1 LREREREREWG
12 RVAIE
17 IRYMDDAMS
26 SPLPPGGEQG
36 DRLYQCEMNY
46 IKNRSESFRGERVY
60 IVSDGWFSQWCT
72 LSGLAKSSIGTL
84 SERMVAVSSSVDIQA
99 PKSGNFVEEDSP
111 VPGPVDNQVLFVP
124 LEAQDPSDGE
134 NKEILASKLGRTE
147 ATNTDVLREGL
158 IEDKD
163 FFILHEPAW
172 KLLVDWYG
180 VNNTSHVIT
189 REYDINPETKECT
202 VNLYEGLE
210 SKKDLPRN
218 TMDSEPSPMS
228 IMQGGCLSDTREP
241 SSGGDLTIPKSL
253 GINIPRLPSEN
264 VIQYNTPM
272 SPASSFGAVRFA
284 TSPVRGSLQMS
295 PLSMGSPLSRS
306 FGPVPI
312 WAEDSVTMGSSDRK
326 GLSGLANLGNT
337 CFMNS
342 SLQCLCHTPSLMYAF
357 LSGQYKDDLNT
368 DNPLGLGGKLASAFG
383 GLLSKVWRPG
393 ASFVTPKHF
402 KWQLAKFA
410 PQFGGYSQQ
419 DSQELLAFLLDGLHE
434 DLNRIKD
441 KPYKEEKDSDGR
453 PDEEVALEA
462 WENYRARNDS
472 VVVDT
477 FQGLYKSTLKCPKCN
492 HTSVKFDPFM
502 YLSLPLPSPK
512 RRTFQITIVDQFEP
526 RDPLSISIRLSKLA
540 HIGELA
546 REVGKLYCEYYGA
559 SQHGVEWIISQWNG
573 KSMDLFLDE
582 NATVDSIPEKGSV
595 FSYFSSRSYK
605 LYAYRFAGDC
615 IKPSKAARPVVV
627 HHKTCHGTSGIPSI
641 YFLKDDEISELSVKK
656 SENGNY
662 WEVDPVASLHDALET
677 ISSLSHPSSEACD
690 GQINGE
696 DANKE
701 DNSSNMEVDTNQDTK
716 YRVYFASQY
725 GQPKSTSYWAS
736 TPPEIGPPDDSNPIY
751 LLAEWENDE
760 SKDISVVRGPVVV
773 HESVKIL
780 EDQAS
785 KPFKATLAD
794 CIECFCQPEQLDES
808 DTWYC
813 SKCKDHVRGIKKLDL
828 WYLPP
833 VLVVHLKRFSYSR
846 YSRDKLDTDIE
857 FPLHQLDLS
866 GFISRSA
873 FASSKKLRLSENGS
887 SSDLA
892 SAEEDPIY
900 DLYAVSNHFGGM
912 GGGHYTAYCQMPDT
926 KKWYDFDDSTVSE
939 VGPKD
944 VQSSAA
950 YVLFYHRRGSDSGL
964 AQKALEVASTITH
977 GEDAKVCD
985 SPLNHIASPR
995 FTASRTSMDTLPE
1008 VPSQENV
1015 IDPVIKQPGD
1025 ML

>member
-1 LREREREREWG
+1 MG
-12 RVAIE
+12 TVAPL
-17 IRYMDDAMS
+17 YHYDMDDAMS
-26 SPLPPGGEQG
+26 TPSPRVGEQG
-36 DRLYQCEMNY
+36 QRLYQSEINHIRNKNGTCQAEM
-46 IKNRSESFRGERVY
+46 VY
-60 IVSDGWFSQWCT
+60 IVSDHWMSQWCSR
-72 LSGLAKSSIGTL
+72 SGLAKSGLGTL
-84 SERMVAVSSSVDIQA
+84 SERMIAAQSPEGICPVGNCDAVEDEDIPGAVDNHMLFVPSEGCDTDEGGAKPVSSSAVEKDDVEC
-99 PKSGNFVEEDSP
+99 SGILRNGLVEGKDYFV
-111 VPGPVDNQVLFVP
+111 
-124 LEAQDPSDGE
+124 
-134 NKEILASKLGRTE
+134 I
-147 ATNTDVLREGL
+147 
-158 IEDKD
+158 
-163 FFILHEPAW
+163 HEPSW
-172 KLLVDWYG
+172 DLLLDWYG
-180 VNNTSHVIT
+180 VKNSTHVIR
-189 REYDINPETKECT
+189 REYVWNSTTNECLLD
-202 VNLYEGLE
+202 LYGN
-210 SKKDLPRN
+210 SKADDDVPKN
-218 TMDSEPSPMS
+218 QMDAEPSPMS
-228 IMQGGCLSDTREP
+228 IMQGGCSSDMKEQ
-241 SSGGDLTIPKSL
+241 SSGGDLTLPKSL

-264 VIQYNTPM
+264 VIQYNTSM
-272 SPASSFGAVRFA
+272 SPASSFGASKYA
-284 TSPVRGSLQMS
+284 TSPLRGSLPMS

-312 WAEDSVTMGSSDRK
+312 WAEDSVTVGSSTSK

-492 HTSVKFDPFM
+492 YTSVKFDPFM

-512 RRTFQITIVDQFEP
+512 RRTFQITVIDQFEP
-526 RDPLSISIRLSKLA
+526 RDPLHVAVRLPKLA
-540 HIGELA
+540 HIGDLVH
-546 REVGKLYCEYYGA
+546 EVGKLYSEHFGT
-559 SQHGVEWIISQWNG
+559 SQVGVEWVVSQWNG
-573 KSMDLFLDE
+573 KSLDLFLDE
-582 NATVDSIPEKGSV
+582 TATVDGIPEKGSM

-615 IKPSKAARPVVV
+615 IKPSMAARPVLV
-627 HHKTCHGTSGIPSI
+627 HHKTSREASGLPSL
-641 YFLKDDEISELSVKK
+641 YFLQENEISQMSVKK
-656 SENGNY
+656 SEHGSY
-662 WEVDPVASLHDALET
+662 WEVEPAATLCEALE
-677 ISSLSHPSSEACD
+677 SLCSLSKPFIEAC
-690 GQINGE
+690 GEEINSE
-696 DANKE
+696 ENRADM
-701 DNSSNMEVDTNQDTK
+701 DVDKKQDTT
-716 YRVYFASQY
+716 YRVYFAGQN
-725 GQPKSTSYWAS
+725 GQPKSTSYWSS
-736 TPPEIGPPDDSNPIY
+736 TPPDIGPPDDPNPIY
-751 LLAEWENDE
+751 LYAEWNNDD
-760 SKDISVVRGPVVV
+760 SRVIDVLRGSAVE
-773 HESVKIL
+773 HGSVKIL
-780 EDQAS
+780 EEQAS
-785 KPFKATLAD
+785 RPFKATLAD

-813 SKCKDHVRGIKKLDL
+813 SKCKDHVKGIKKLDL

-857 FPLHQLDLS
+857 FPLQQLDLS
-866 GFISRSA
+866 GFISRTA
-873 FASSKKLRLSENGS
+873 FASSKKLRLSESGS
-887 SSDLA
+887 SSELT
-892 SAEEDPIY
+892 SPEEDPVY

-912 GGGHYTAYCQMPDT
+912 GGGHYTAFCQMPDT
-926 KKWYDFDDSTVSE
+926 KKWYDFDDSSVSE
-939 VGPKD
+939 VDPKE

-950 YVLFYHRRGSDSGL
+950 YVLFYHRQGSDIGL
-964 AQKALEVASTITH
+964 AQKALEVASSITH
-977 GEDAKVCD
+977 GEDAKACD
-985 SPLNHIASPR
+985 SPINRIASPR
-995 FTASRTSMDTLPE
+995 FTVSRTSMDTLQE

-1015 IDPVIKQPGD
+1015 
-1025 ML
+1025 MTS